1 MLATRPELS
10 MSTESNYEY
19 IVQEMFEKRLF
30 CRVSFKVDEILSL
43 STF

>member
-1 MLATRPELS
+1 
-10 MSTESNYEY
+10 MSTESNWNNEY
-19 IVQEMFEKRLF
+19 IVQEVFEKRLF